1 MRSLLPLLLTASLS
15 CQADMLQ
22 ALQAYQQQ
30 DFGTAA
36 SKFTELLPL
45 GNEVASFNLAAMALN
60 GEGQPKNTSKAL
72 TYLMLAA
79 ELKHPQAAALLQ
91 KLSTE
96 ASAAELQQAEQQ
108 FQQLQQQV
116 KINIFTGEEEDD
128 KLLPLPIKRMEPRY
142 PVDAARKGLFGYVT
156 LRLLVDEEGKVAAV
170 DTLDSYP
177 KNVFEKNSIAA
188 LKQWRYQADG
198 QKHIRKI
205 NLSFA
210 LEGGVNLT
218 KVDKT
223 IADYKL
229 WDAAVAGVP
238 QHQLVLGTLLEMVA
252 IQSGNRP
259 EFDASQ
265 PLSAQLDLS
274 LFKPT
279 PAPKA
284 AIKGFYGYAKVST
297 DEKGIISKVHHF
309 QPDVE
314 NEQPEL
320 VGQQLTGKVIAGQY
334 SLSRHK
340 FSRQPKINVRHL
352 QQAPLTLSSKY
363 WWSEAAKNG
372 DPDAQRI
379 MAAYHDDWEQYL
391 LSQQHAE
398 VMAWAGTRLLLQGQ
412 REQGLQLLDQAI
424 AKNYQLATELKKQFL

>member
-22 ALQAYQQQ
+22 ALQAYQKQ
-30 DFGTAA
+30 DFATAA
-36 SKFTELLPL
+36 NKFTELLPL

-79 ELKHPQAAALLQ
+79 ELKHPQAEALLQ
-91 KLSTE
+91 KLSAE
-96 ASAAELQQAEQQ
+96 VPAAELQQAEQQ
-108 FQQLQQQV
+108 FQQLQQHV
-116 KINIFTGEEEDD
+116 KINPFEDEQD
-128 KLLPLPIKRMEPRY
+128 INQLLPLPIKRIEPRY
-142 PVDAARKGLFGYVT
+142 PLDAAMKGQFGYVT
-156 LRLLVDEEGKVAAV
+156 LRLLVDEAGKVAAV
-170 DTLDSYP
+170 DTLDSFP
-177 KNVFEKNSIAA
+177 KQVFEKSAIAA

-210 LEGGVNLT
+210 LEGGVNLR

-223 IADYKL
+223 IADYQL
-229 WDAAVAGVP
+229 WDGAVAGVP

-297 DEKGIISKVHHF
+297 DDKGIITQVHHF

-320 VGQQLTGKVIAGQY
+320 IGQQLTGKVIAGQY
-334 SLSRHK
+334 SLYRHK

-352 QQAPLTLSSKY
+352 QQAPLTLSAKY

-372 DPDAQRI
+372 EPDAQRI
-379 MAAYHDDWEQYL
+379 MAAYHDDWEQFL

-398 VMAWAGTRLLLQGQ
+398 VMAWAGTRLLLEGQ
-412 REQGLQLLDQAI
+412 REQGLHLLDQAI
-424 AKNYQLATELKKQFL
+424 AKNYPLATELKKQFF

>member
-22 ALQAYQQQ
+22 ALQAYQKQ
-30 DFGTAA
+30 DFATAA

-91 KLSTE
+91 KLSAEVPT
-96 ASAAELQQAEQQ
+96 AELQQAELQ

-116 KINIFTGEEEDD
+116 KINIFSGEEEDN

-142 PVDAARKGLFGYVT
+142 PVEAARKGQFGYVT
-156 LRLLVDEEGKVAAV
+156 LRLLVDEAGKVAAV
-170 DTLDSYP
+170 DTLDSFP
-177 KNVFEKNSIAA
+177 KQVFEKSAIAA

-210 LEGGVNLT
+210 LEGGVNLR

-229 WDAAVAGVP
+229 WDGAVAGVP

-297 DEKGIISKVHHF
+297 DEKGIITKVHYF

-314 NEQPEL
+314 NAQPEL
-320 VGQQLTGKVIAGQY
+320 LGQQLTGKVKAGDY
-334 SLSRHK
+334 GLSRHK
-340 FSRQPKINVRHL
+340 FNREPKIYVRHL
-352 QQAPLTLSSKY
+352 QQAPLTLSAKY

-379 MAAYHDDWEQYL
+379 MAAYHDDWEQFL

-398 VMAWAGTRLLLQGQ
+398 VMAWAGTRLLLEGQ
-412 REQGLQLLDQAI
+412 REQGLHLLDQAI
-424 AKNYQLATELKKQFL
+424 AKNYPLATELKKQFL

>member
-1 MRSLLPLLLTASLS
+1 MRSLLPLLLIASLS

-22 ALQAYQQQ
+22 ALQAYQKQ
-30 DFGTAA
+30 DFATAT

-45 GNEVASFNLAAMALN
+45 GNDVASFNLAVMALN
-60 GEGQPKNTSKAL
+60 GEGQSKNTSKAL
-72 TYLMLAA
+72 AYLMLAA

-91 KLSTE
+91 KLSAE
-96 ASAAELQQAEQQ
+96 ASADELQQAELQ
-108 FQQLQQQV
+108 FQPLQQQV
-116 KINIFTGEEEDD
+116 IINTFSDEYDD
-128 KLLPLPIKRMEPRY
+128 DELLPKPIKRVGPRY
-142 PVDAARKGLFGYVT
+142 PVGAARKGQFGYVT
-156 LRLLVDEEGKVAAV
+156 LRLLVDETGQVTAV
-170 DTLDSYP
+170 DTLDSFP
-177 KNVFEKNSIAA
+177 KQVFEKSAIAA

-210 LEGGVNLT
+210 LNGGINLR

-229 WDAAVAGVP
+229 WDGAVAGVP

-259 EFDASQ
+259 EFDANQ
-265 PLSAQLDLS
+265 PLSPQLDLS
-274 LFKPT
+274 LFQPT

-284 AIKGFYGYAKVST
+284 AIKGFYGNAKVST
-297 DEKGIISKVHHF
+297 DEKGLITKVNYF
-309 QPDVE
+309 DPDVE
-314 NEQPEL
+314 NEQSEL
-320 VGQQLTGKVIAGQY
+320 VGQQLTGQVRAGDY
-334 SLSRHK
+334 WLYRHK
-340 FSRQPKINVRHL
+340 FSGQPKIIVRHL

-398 VMAWAGTRLLLQGQ
+398 VMAWAGTRLLLEGQ
-412 REQGLQLLDQAI
+412 REQGLHLLDQAI
-424 AKNYQLATELKKQFL
+424 AKNYPLATELKKQFL